1 MKLEVRGETR
11 PYEAVI
17 IMHPDAS
24 EEEQKALFR
33 RNQAIVKEFSG
44 TVGHLDT
51 WGKRSLANPVAGHKR
66 AYFFHTA
73 FETAP
78 KAIAELERTMRNND
92 RVLRFQHTRLADG
105 TKLSEFNENFKKSLA
120 ESAQREREREAKFQA
135 RKAAQRGSPRGPR
148 GPRED
153 FGGDMDDG
161 GEA

>member
-11 PYEAVI
+11 PYEGII

-33 RNQAIVKEFSG
+33 RNQAIVQEFTG

-51 WGKRSLANPVAGHKR
+51 WGKRSLANTIAGHKR
-66 AYFFHTA
+66 AYFFHTS

-92 RVLRFQHTRLADG
+92 RVLRFQHTRLPDG

-135 RKAAQRGSPRGPR
+135 RKAAQRGAPRGPR
-148 GPRED
+148 GSRED